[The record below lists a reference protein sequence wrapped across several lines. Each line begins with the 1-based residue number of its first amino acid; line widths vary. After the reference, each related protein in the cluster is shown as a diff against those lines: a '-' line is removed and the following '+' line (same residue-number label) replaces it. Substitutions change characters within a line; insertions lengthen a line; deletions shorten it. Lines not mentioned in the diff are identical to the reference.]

1 MVEFKPSNVHQGH
14 YVYIDEEDIR
24 LFNVYNR
31 HANAYTKLE
40 VLNTLVTVI
49 TKIETLETLKT
60 K

>member
-1 MVEFKPSNVHQGH
+1 MSKLETQIETQIK
-14 YVYIDEEDIR
+14 DLKKEELR